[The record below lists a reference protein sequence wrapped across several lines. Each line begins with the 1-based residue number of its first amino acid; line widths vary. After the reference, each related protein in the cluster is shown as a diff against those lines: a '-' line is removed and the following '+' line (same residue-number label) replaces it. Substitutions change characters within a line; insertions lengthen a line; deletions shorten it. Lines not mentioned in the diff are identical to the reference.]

1 LALTII
7 TDPRCISYEAPG
19 HPERPARVSGACE
32 LLKAQ
37 DKLALSWSQ
46 PPEGSD
52 AALLRAHT
60 PEHLARLEKP
70 FDFDGDTPAYP
81 AIAVHA
87 RRSAGGALQALA
99 CARKGQS
106 AFSLLRP
113 PGHHAT
119 RHRAMGFCYLN
130 SIAIAA
136 LEARATGCQR
146 VAVFDFDVHHGNGT
160 EEILLD
166 KPGLAF
172 ISIHQYPA
180 YPGTGRENRGGNC
193 FNFPVAPSTP
203 RQQYRAVLSKA
214 LAALKN
220 FQPDMIAV
228 SAGFDAYRGDPLA
241 QETLE
246 AEDFRWLG
254 ESIRELQIPA
264 FSVLEGG
271 NSDELPELI
280 LAYLQGLDGQA
291 KL

>member
-1 LALTII
+1 LPLTII
-7 TDPRCISYEAPG
+7 TDPRCTGYGTRG
-19 HPERPARVSGACE
+19 HPERPARVSGAVE
-32 LLKAQ
+32 LLEAQ
-37 DKLALSWSQ
+37 KELALTWSQ
-46 PPEGSD
+46 PEEAG
-52 AALLRAHT
+52 AAAILRAHT
-60 PEHLARLEKP
+60 QAQVAQLEKP

-81 AIAVHA
+81 DIAAHA

-99 CARKGQS
+99 AAKAGQT
-106 AFSLLRP
+106 AFSLMRP

-119 RHRAMGFCYLN
+119 QDRAMGFCYLN

-136 LEARATGCQR
+136 LEARAAGYQR

-166 KPGLAF
+166 MPGLAF

-180 YPGTGRENRGGNC
+180 YPGTGQENRGGNC

-203 RQQYRAVLSKA
+203 RLQYRAILSEA
-214 LAALKN
+214 FAALKN
-220 FQPDMIAV
+220 FKPDMVAV

-254 ESIRELQIPA
+254 ETIRGLGVPA

-271 NSDELPELI
+271 YSTQLPELI
-280 LAYLQGLDGQA
+280 MAYLRGLDGF
-291 KL
+291 L